1 MIFNLLTHPI
11 TTFIVGILAT
21 LAVVGW
27 LISASSQSNQSEQKV
42 AAFHQQLAKQSTSS
56 PFTSTAQEAAAL
68 DRFKSFLQGIGDA
81 DFIKRETLNVYSS
94 DAYLDDTLVVHHG
107 AAAIE
112 DYFTKTAQTLKS
124 CKVTID
130 DVSKSGKNYYVR
142 WTMVFAAAALSG
154 GEAVHSIGISQVCF
168 DREGKVTFH
177 QDFWDSGQNFFGH
190 LPIVKGAIGF
200 VRNRIQ

>member
-1 MIFNLLTHPI
+1 MLINLITHPL
-11 TTFIVGILAT
+11 TTFVAGILAT
-21 LAVVGW
+21 LLIITW
-27 LISASSQSNQSEQKV
+27 LLTASSNPNQSELKT
-42 AAFHQQLAKQSTSS
+42 AAFHQQLAKQSASS
-56 PFTSTAQEAAAL
+56 VFTSEAQETAAL
-68 DRFKSFLQGIGDA
+68 DRFKSFLQGIGNA

-94 DAYLDDTLVVHHG
+94 DAYLDDTLIVHHG

-112 DYFTKTAQTLKS
+112 DYFTKTAQTMKS
-124 CKVTID
+124 CKVNID

-142 WTMVFAAAALSG
+142 WTMVFAAPALSDG
-154 GEAVHSIGISQVCF
+154 QLVHSIGISLVCF